1 MCPDEIQP
9 KPSQEMEDILARRE
23 VSFKHLR
30 SNGIR
35 KSLMDEFERFLSTLG
50 NLSRPS
56 LIIRCRISSPD
67 HHFRIIIDK
76 PVSHRRLKSFLQF
89 LQQVVCLTSE
99 PADFFVLFSDRLYVP
114 EQARAEFIEYLKHVP
129 FLRSDQHDD
138 DTISCYSIL
147 IPDFYLQDPRYA
159 EELTAIRSASAEIA
173 FEQRAPVVKWRGT
186 LMGPDYPNIDNCW
199 DFPRFK
205 LLMLASKHLD
215 ILDARVTSYDNVS
228 GSTEADMLR
237 RQLEEMFGAPAAF
250 VPFESFVRSRYLIS
264 VDGVASTWKRVPNIL
279 ATGSVLLLQHQW
291 KQFFHFG
298 LKPWIHYVPVADDLS
313 DLPRQCE
320 WLACHQSNAKRIGE
334 NGQRFAREILNPKV
348 IENYFVDVVD
358 QCGQLYLG

>member
-23 VSFKHLR
+23 MSFRHLR

-35 KSLMDEFERFLSTLG
+35 KSLMDEFERFLSAPG

-89 LQQVVCLTSE
+89 LQRVVCLTSE

-114 EQARAEFIEYLKHVP
+114 EQAKAEFIEYLKHVP

-138 DTISCYSIL
+138 DTISCYCIL
-147 IPDFYLQDPRYA
+147 IPDFYLQDPKYA
-159 EELTAIRSASAEIA
+159 EELTAIQNASAEIA
-173 FEQRAPVVKWRGT
+173 FEQRAPIVKWRGT

-228 GSTEADMLR
+228 GSRAADMLR
-237 RQLEEMFGAPAAF
+237 RQLEEMFGAPAEF
-250 VPFESFVRSRYLIS
+250 VPFESFVGSRYLIS

-313 DLPRQCE
+313 DLPRQYE
-320 WLACHQSNAKRIGE
+320 WLARHQSNAKRIGE
-334 NGQRFAREILNPKV
+334 NGQRFAQKILNPKLL
-348 IENYFVDVVD
+348 ENYFVDVVD